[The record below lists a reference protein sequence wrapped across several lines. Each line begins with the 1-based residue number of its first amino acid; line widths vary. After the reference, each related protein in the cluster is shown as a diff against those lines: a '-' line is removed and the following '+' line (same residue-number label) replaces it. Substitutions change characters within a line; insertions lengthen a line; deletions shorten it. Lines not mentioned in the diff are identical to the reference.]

1 MPKGRSL
8 FAASQKAN
16 LDKASKKERNMKRTL
31 LTAAFAALAL
41 GAAQALTAGWN
52 IVGLGSEKGFLDLD
66 GSSFADN
73 TQTCWAN
80 TVATYAAT
88 VHVGGTVGTG
98 TVFQTGNNSSS
109 ATANSIKLSVVDDNG
124 TKKWQ
129 VTYNN
134 GTALTLDAGF
144 TNTVTANTDYV
155 VAFGIDR
162 KGGNSITVSI
172 NGTTVATVTSPSF
185 SGPVGTLAWGRDVN
199 TDANGFSATYDVFI
213 NGGNSVLSDPIDPGT
228 IVADVASLPEPTAL
242 ALLAL
247 GVASVA
253 LRRRAA

>member
-1 MPKGRSL
+1 
-8 FAASQKAN
+8 
-16 LDKASKKERNMKRTL
+16 MKRAF
-31 LTAAFAALAL
+31 LTAALAALAL
-41 GAAQALTAGWN
+41 GSAQALTAGWN
-52 IVGLGSEKGFLDLD
+52 IAGLGTEKGFLDLD
-66 GSSFADN
+66 GSSFTGN
-73 TQTCWAN
+73 QQTCWAN
-80 TVATYAAT
+80 SVATYAAT
-88 VHVGGTVGTG
+88 VHIGDSVGTG
-98 TVFQTGNNSSS
+98 TVFQTGDNSSK
-109 ATANSIKLSVVDDNG
+109 ATENSVKLSVVDDNG

-172 NGTTVATVTSPSF
+172 NGTTVATVTNPSF
-185 SGPVGTLAWGRDVN
+185 AGPVGTLSWGRDVN
-199 TDANGFSATYDVFI
+199 TDANGFSATYDVFV
-213 NGGNSVLSDPIDPGT
+213 NGGNETLSDPIAPAT

-247 GVASVA
+247 GVAGVA

>member
-1 MPKGRSL
+1 
-8 FAASQKAN
+8 
-16 LDKASKKERNMKRTL
+16 MKRAF
-31 LTAAFAALAL
+31 LTAALAALAL
-41 GAAQALTAGWN
+41 GTAQALTAGWN
-52 IVGLGSEKGFLDLD
+52 IAGLGTEKGFLDLD
-66 GSSFADN
+66 GSTFTDN
-73 TQTCWAN
+73 RQTCWAN
-80 TVATYAAT
+80 SVATYAAT
-88 VHVGGTVGTG
+88 VHIGDSVGTG
-98 TVFQTGNNSSS
+98 TVFQTGDNSSK

-134 GTALTLDAGF
+134 GSALTLNSGF

-162 KGGNSITVSI
+162 KGGDSITVSI
-172 NGTTVATVTSPSF
+172 NGTTVATVTSPRF

-199 TDANGFSATYDVFI
+199 TNANGFNATYDVFV
-213 NGGNSVLSDPIDPGT
+213 NGGNETLSDPIAPAT

-247 GVASVA
+247 GVAGVA
-253 LRRRAA
+253 LRRRSA

>member
-1 MPKGRSL
+1 
-8 FAASQKAN
+8 
-16 LDKASKKERNMKRTL
+16 MKRAF
-31 LTAAFAALAL
+31 LTAALAALAL
-41 GAAQALTAGWN
+41 GSAQALTAGWN
-52 IVGLGSEKGFLDLD
+52 IAGLGTEKGFLDLD
-66 GSSFADN
+66 GSTFTDN
-73 TQTCWAN
+73 RQTCWAN
-80 TVATYAAT
+80 SVATYAAT
-88 VHVGGTVGTG
+88 VHIGDSVGTG
-98 TVFQTGNNSSS
+98 TVFQTGDNSSK

-134 GTALTLDAGF
+134 DSALTLNSGF

-162 KGGNSITVSI
+162 KGGDSITVSI
-172 NGTTVATVTSPSF
+172 NGTTVATVTDPSF
-185 SGPVGTLAWGRDVN
+185 AGPVGTLSWGRDVN
-199 TDANGFSATYDVFI
+199 TDANGFNATYDVFV
-213 NGGNSVLSDPIDPGT
+213 NGGNETLSDPINPST

-247 GVASVA
+247 GVAGVA

>member
-1 MPKGRSL
+1 
-8 FAASQKAN
+8 
-16 LDKASKKERNMKRTL
+16 MKRAF
-31 LTAAFAALAL
+31 LTAALAALAL

-66 GSSFADN
+66 GSSFAGN
-73 TQTCWAN
+73 RQTCWDN
-80 TVATYAAT
+80 SVATYAAT

-98 TVFQTGNNSSS
+98 TVFQTGDNSSS
-109 ATANSIKLSVVDDNG
+109 TTKNSIKLSVVNDNG

-162 KGGNSITVSI
+162 KGGDSITVSI
-172 NGTTVATVTSPSF
+172 NGTTVATVTNPSF
-185 SGPVGTLAWGRDVN
+185 AGPVGTLSWGRDVN
-199 TDANGFSATYDVFI
+199 TDANGFNATYDVFV
-213 NGGNSVLSDPIDPGT
+213 NGGNETLSDPINPST

-247 GVASVA
+247 GVAGVA

>member
-1 MPKGRSL
+1 
-8 FAASQKAN
+8 
-16 LDKASKKERNMKRTL
+16 MKRAF
-31 LTAAFAALAL
+31 LTAALAALTL
-41 GAAQALTAGWN
+41 GTAQALTAGWN

-66 GSSFADN
+66 GDAFSS
-73 TQTCWAN
+73 QQSCWAN

-88 VHVGGTVGTG
+88 VHIGGTVGTG

-109 ATANSIKLSVVDDNG
+109 ATSNSIKLSVVDDNG

-134 GTALTLDAGF
+134 GTALTLDSGF
-144 TNTVTANTDYV
+144 TNTVAANTDYV
-155 VAFGIDR
+155 VAFGFDR

-172 NGTTVATVTSPSF
+172 NGTTVATVTSPNF

-199 TDANGFSATYDVFI
+199 TDANGFNATYDVFV
-213 NGGNSVLSDPIDPGT
+213 NGGNETLSDPIDPST

-247 GVASVA
+247 GVAGVA

>member
-1 MPKGRSL
+1 
-8 FAASQKAN
+8 
-16 LDKASKKERNMKRTL
+16 MKRAF
-31 LTAAFAALAL
+31 LTAALAALAL
-41 GAAQALTAGWN
+41 GSAQALTAGWN
-52 IVGLGSEKGFLDLD
+52 IAGLGTEKGFLDLD
-66 GSSFADN
+66 GSSFTGN
-73 TQTCWAN
+73 QQTCWAN
-80 TVATYAAT
+80 SVATYAAT
-88 VHVGGTVGTG
+88 VHIGDSVGTG
-98 TVFQTGNNSSS
+98 TVFQTGDNSSK
-109 ATANSIKLSVVDDNG
+109 ATENSVKLSVVDDNG

-172 NGTTVATVTSPSF
+172 NGTTVATVTNPSF
-185 SGPVGTLAWGRDVN
+185 AGPVGTLSWGRDVN
-199 TDANGFSATYDVFI
+199 TDANGFSATYDVFV
-213 NGGNSVLSDPIDPGT
+213 NGGNETLDDPIAPAT

-247 GVASVA
+247 GVAGVA